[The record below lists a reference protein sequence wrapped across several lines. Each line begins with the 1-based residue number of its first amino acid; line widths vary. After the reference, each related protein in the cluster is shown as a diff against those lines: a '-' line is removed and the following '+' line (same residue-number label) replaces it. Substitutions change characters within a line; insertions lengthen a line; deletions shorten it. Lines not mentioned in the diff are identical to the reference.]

1 MKQKNIKFFDY
12 VEYYKIPGLM
22 SKYDVLLM
30 PYLQNV
36 FVRSKNLDTAKYMS
50 PLKLFEYLAMS
61 KIIIAS
67 KLKVYSHILKNNK
80 NAILINPN
88 NTKQWVKKIETVFK
102 NVDKFKYLKKGALN
116 SSKKYTWEKRVDLIL
131 KNNLTF

>member
-1 MKQKNIKFFDY
+1 MFFVEDPLNVIIVIGSKQML
-12 VEYYKIPGLM
+12 E
-22 SKYDVLLM
+22 
-30 PYLQNV
+30 NV

-80 NAILINPN
+80 I
-88 NTKQWVKKIETVFK
+88 F
-102 NVDKFKYLKKGALN
+102 
-116 SSKKYTWEKRVDLIL
+116 
-131 KNNLTF
+131 